1 MQFYILFI
9 KTWYTLIY
17 CAIIAFFLCFVFI
30 FYILRHSW
38 ASMMLEANSEIGIIS
53 QSLGHMSLRTTEI
66 YLGRISVSKI
76 DRASDNML
84 NNLVRGSSSRQRSKN
99 KVMALRDNPPIQI
112 KETIGKKCKKLI
124 SSIASKLFSFI

>member
-1 MQFYILFI
+1 MGEQLHFEQPFTTY
-9 KTWYTLIY
+9 
-17 CAIIAFFLCFVFI
+17 VM
-30 FYILRHSW
+30 RHSW

-76 DRASDNML
+76 DRAYDNML